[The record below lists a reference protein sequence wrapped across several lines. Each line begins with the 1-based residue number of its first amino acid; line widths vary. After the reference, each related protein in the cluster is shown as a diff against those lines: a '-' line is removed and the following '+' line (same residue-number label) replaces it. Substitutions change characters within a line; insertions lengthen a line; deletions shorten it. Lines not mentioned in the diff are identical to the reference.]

1 MSLLYEHK
9 RDKKGNEYIAV
20 TGYEG
25 ELPALIIPDSIED
38 LPVREI
44 SAGAFSG
51 RKDIRE
57 VMLPD
62 TIEVLGRYA
71 FYNCTNL
78 VKIEL
83 SDGVEDYYDGV
94 IKQCRSLRDIRI
106 DFERDNYSVMRDM
119 LRDNDRKLRFD
130 LYLKEGISF
139 SLTFPAYVYDF
150 VEDVEARVLHHKIEG
165 AGYPYRE
172 CVTRTEIDFI
182 TYDRLFEHAVSD
194 SIYTAAE
201 IALDRLMYP
210 YNLNGKRAEDYSSFV
225 LAQSENILEYLIDS
239 QAVKALSRHSME
251 IIEYMCKNRLIT
263 KEAVEKAIKPAS
275 DKNMTEV
282 CALLMNYQNE
292 NYGLLIQ
299 NTSNELSLE
308 DW

>member
-1 MSLLYEHK
+1 MPLLYEHK
-9 RDKKGNEYIAV
+9 RDKKGSEYIAV

-25 ELPALIIPDSIED
+25 EVSALIIPDCIEG

-44 SAGAFSG
+44 SANAFSG
-51 RKDIRE
+51 RQDIRE
-57 VMLPD
+57 LVLPD
-62 TIEVLGRYA
+62 TIEILGRYA
-71 FYNCTNL
+71 FYNCINL

-83 SDGVEDYYDGV
+83 SDAVEDYYDGV
-94 IKQCRSLRDIRI
+94 IKQCRSLSDIQI
-106 DFERDNYSVMRDM
+106 DFKRDNYSVMRDM

-130 LYLKEGISF
+130 LHLKEGISF

-172 CVTRTEIDFI
+172 CVTRKEIDFMA
-182 TYDRLFEHAVSD
+182 YDRLFDHAVSD
-194 SIYTAAE
+194 SVYTAAE

-210 YNLNGKRAEDYSSFV
+210 YNLSDSRAEDYSSFV
-225 LAQSENILEYLIDS
+225 LRQSENILEYLINTKSD
-239 QAVKALSRHSME
+239 KILNRHSLDIVE
-251 IIEYMCKNRLIT
+251 HMCTNRLIT
-263 KEAVEKAIKPAS
+263 REAVEKAIKSAS
-275 DKNMTEV
+275 DKNMTEL
-282 CALLMNYQNE
+282 CALLMNYQND
-292 NYGLLIQ
+292 NYGRLIK

>member
-1 MSLLYEHK
+1 MPLLYEHK

-25 ELPALIIPDSIED
+25 ELSALIIPDSLEG
-38 LPVREI
+38 LYVREI
-44 SAGAFSG
+44 SANAFSG
-51 RKDIRE
+51 RKDIKE
-57 VMLPD
+57 VILPD
-62 TIEVLGRYA
+62 TIEILGRYA

-172 CVTRTEIDFI
+172 CVTRKGIDLMA
-182 TYDRLFEHAVSD
+182 YDRLFEHAVSD

-201 IALDRLMYP
+201 LALDRLMFP
-210 YNLNGKRAEDYSSFV
+210 YNLNDKRAKDYSSFV
-225 LAQSENILEYLIDS
+225 LTQSENILEYFIES
-239 QAVKALSRHSME
+239 QAVSRHSME

-263 KEAVEKAIKPAS
+263 REAVEKAIKLAS